1 MKGIDSQAE
10 HTQTHIIT
18 DMIKMYLVTLIG
30 HLLITNYILSVVK
43 IRKLSQIYSLLK
55 YHHLGENFPGYMI

>member
-18 DMIKMYLVTLIG
+18 DMIQMYLMILIG
-30 HLLITNYILSVVK
+30 HLLITNYILSAMK
-43 IRKLSQIYSLLK
+43 IRKLNQI
-55 YHHLGENFPGYMI
+55 